1 MSNSLIN
8 QLTISQRDL
17 IPHSFGIYKFLSK
30 EDVTLYIGKANNL
43 NARVGSYFSDKHQD
57 RPHIISLIPL
67 IDKIQYIETDNEI
80 EALVLESA
88 LIHKTQPKYNIEK
101 KDDKTYGWIYISTRE
116 EIPKVK
122 VVRSIDVSDYK
133 KGRLFGPYPSGR
145 ATKQIFNYI
154 RKLYPF
160 CTCKNTKPKKSCLYI
175 DIGLCP
181 GPHQGLISK
190 KGYRKNID
198 EIIKF
203 LTGNKKRHVN
213 ALVQIMKN
221 YAKEEK
227 FEAAAVL
234 RDKINDLKY
243 LSTTITVNHSTSES
257 EYLDIKL
264 VARLKDLKSIAQNL
278 NIELPKRIECYDIS
292 NIQGKYAYG
301 SMVVSIDGILQ
312 PNLYRIFKI
321 KGKDT
326 PDDFGMLD
334 EVLKRRLIHINKGDD
349 SESLFSKPDMILID
363 GGKGQLGAVRDTL
376 PQDIDLVGI
385 SKGKALKRKGLRK
398 VDQFWVQRGPLS
410 LSVKVSKPKIL
421 IELRDEAHRFAIRH
435 HRKARQQ
442 AGVKSVLDDIKGIG
456 SVRKKAL
463 KKEFGTIAEMK
474 KTSIE
479 HLELILKNKNVAR
492 SVFLALQNS
501 KREVIKKS
509 SRKS

>member
-1 MSNSLIN
+1 MSSNTPN
-8 QLTISQRDL
+8 NLTVDQRDL
-17 IPHSFGIYKFLSK
+17 IPKSFGIYKFLST
-30 EDVTLYIGKANNL
+30 DGITLYIGKANDL
-43 NARVGSYFSDKHQD
+43 HSRVGSYFSDKHQD

-67 IDKIQYIETDNEI
+67 IAKIQYIETDNEI

-88 LIHKTQPKYNIEK
+88 LIHKSQPKYNIDK

-116 EIPKVK
+116 DIPKVK
-122 VVRSIDVSDYK
+122 IVRSIDLNDYK

-145 ATKQIFNYI
+145 ATRQIFDYI

-160 CTCKNTKPKKSCLYI
+160 CTCTSKKPKKSCLYI

-190 KGYRKNID
+190 EDYRENIN

-213 ALVQIMKN
+213 SLTKKMKV
-221 YAKEEK
+221 YAKDRK
-227 FEAAAVL
+227 FEQAAVL

-243 LSTTITVNHSTSES
+243 LATPISVNHSTSES
-257 EYLDIKL
+257 DFIESKKK
-264 VARLKDLKSIAQNL
+264 VRLKELNSIAK
-278 NIELPKRIECYDIS
+278 ELGVKLPERIECYDIS

-301 SMVVSIDGILQ
+301 SMVVSINGILQ
-312 PNLYRIFKI
+312 PNQYRIFKI

-334 EVLKRRLIHINKGDD
+334 EVLKRRLKHIGTDPKN
-349 SESLFSKPDMILID
+349 ESLKDKPNVVLID
-363 GGKGQLGAVRDTL
+363 GGKGQLGAVRGGL
-376 PQDIDLVGI
+376 PVDIDLVGI

-398 VDQFWVQRGPLS
+398 KDEFWVQRGPVT
-410 LSVKVSKPKIL
+410 LSVQISSPKIL

-435 HRKARQQ
+435 HRKARQKG
-442 AGVKSVLDDIKGIG
+442 GVKSILDDIKGIG

-463 KKEFGTIAEMK
+463 KKKFGTVSDMRKA
-474 KTSIE
+474 S
-479 HLELILKNKNVAR
+479 LEELE
-492 SVFLALQNS
+492 
-501 KREVIKKS
+501 EVINNKGVSEVLFKTLKKS
-509 SRKS
+509 SSIRKS